1 MSESGNASGR
11 LAVGA
16 GLRTAGRRPTRG
28 ESKNSAESS
37 SMNSANLLSF
47 KTDGDGAGLKVGPVT
62 VLVMALSYMV
72 IVVFLHIMTKFKTMM
87 TAGGGQGEL

>member
-1 MSESGNASGR
+1 MSDAANASSR

-16 GLRTAGRRPTRG
+16 GLRTAGRRPTRNTG
-28 ESKNSAESS
+28 ESKKQESS

-47 KTDGDGAGLKVGPVT
+47 RTDGDGAGLKVGPVT

-87 TAGGGQGEL
+87 TSGGGEL